1 VGLAAVDP
9 LPGVG
14 LAAVDPLPGVGLAA
28 VDPLPGVGLAA
39 VDPFAKFKAKKECSI
54 IHSRNIDGGLK
65 F

>member
-1 VGLAAVDP
+1 
-9 LPGVG
+9 
-14 LAAVDPLPGVGLAA
+14 VGLAA